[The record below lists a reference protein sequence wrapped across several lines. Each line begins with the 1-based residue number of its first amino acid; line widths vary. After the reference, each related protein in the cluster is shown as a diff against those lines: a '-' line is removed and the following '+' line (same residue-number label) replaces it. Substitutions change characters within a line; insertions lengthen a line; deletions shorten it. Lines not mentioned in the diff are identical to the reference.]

1 MKKIKTV
8 RIIQRHSRK
17 YLIIDEEKAIP
28 IKEYHFKSPA
38 KGSTELMVTILCGS
52 SKNEMS
58 ASL

>member
-28 IKEYHFKSPA
+28 IKEYQFKSPA